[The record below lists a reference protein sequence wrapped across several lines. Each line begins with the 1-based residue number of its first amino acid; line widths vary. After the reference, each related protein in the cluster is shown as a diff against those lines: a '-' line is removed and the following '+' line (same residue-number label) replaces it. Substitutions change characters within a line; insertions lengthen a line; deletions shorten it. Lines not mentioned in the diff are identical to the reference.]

1 MRGFRVDIADG
12 GFILREIHPDTKN
25 ENRKYGAAKTKKQ
38 VIRIIKKWL
47 SEMKQEE

>member
-1 MRGFRVDIADG
+1 MKSFRIDLADG
-12 GFILREIHPDTKN
+12 GFILRELHPDPKS

-47 SEMKQEE
+47 DDMKFKE